1 MPGFADSFWS
11 SDYAAGLGILFGKLQ
26 QGVIED
32 RQLLI
37 VARMRAEAE
46 EVYGQRL
53 GDIPMA
59 VDKVQGGFSRD
70 DGASV
75 RKAYEGVRTEME
87 DAARNHRK
95 IAQNIRDL
103 VVNPFSRWCDAHEAR
118 IQDSQDELQGRIKTH
133 DRQLEL
139 VKKLRNNYFNKSRL
153 LEDLEEENKLAF
165 QDPETSPKANIPE
178 IKVEKEAEPEE
189 EEEPFEIG
197 DETYPPEQV
206 KKILAHMLNNIKLGE
221 TKVPILG
228 TYQNTS
234 AGSDIVEYLQKNM
247 NTSSVSYAER
257 IGQDLVTH
265 GFLRLVGNV
274 GNTFANSS
282 KMFYQWRP
290 RAFQLGGVPE
300 KKATLGRT
308 FSLTAAGTDPNS
320 IDSPVIGTVNE
331 YLEKWNVLGTA
342 YPNETPSDRM
352 RREARE
358 ADERYKAGVRKL
370 DDLRCELEE
379 AIFDHL
385 RFLERCEL
393 DRLKAI
399 KTVILDF
406 SGTIS
411 NVIPSLQST
420 VDKLVLYQE
429 TVQPLG
435 DLRYLL
441 ENYRTGSFI
450 PKVVTYENYYNRVDE
465 ETFGVDLEAR
475 ARADKKRVPIVV
487 TTLLTYLDHHYPD
500 LEGDEAR
507 RNVWLIDV
515 PLYQVH
521 KLRAKVNHGKT
532 FSPDVLQEYDI
543 PTIASL
549 LKLYL
554 RELPDSLVSSHVY
567 EIIRTIY
574 QTPAGGD
581 APDDAHRVPVLQQT
595 LSQLRLTNIA
605 TLDACMN
612 HFTRLIELT
621 SADETYVAALATT
634 IAPCVLRP
642 RVESSLTMEERH
654 AYRLVRDLFAHK
666 DAIFSELKR
675 LSALT
680 HSSSLKRPSGG
691 SAAAAL
697 GSGGPGAALGGA
709 AGAGGRPR
717 AISTDESHR
726 KAHMEERTRALLE
739 KANGSR
745 SRATSPAPSPR
756 ASTHR
761 RDRSIGGPE
770 TRFPIQTSPTS
781 SGDRHRQSIGPILGI
796 KRSSLEVP
804 GDGGAASNGAPAVDL
819 SSVSGGLMGLDASA
833 MPADG
838 ASPGSPADRR
848 NSVNRNSTRFVGG
861 RRMAPLVAG
870 SGASAAA
877 AGSSTAAPAA
887 GASSTSANVDES
899 GSHRHSQH
907 AVTLVDR
914 PMAD

>member
-11 SDYAAGLGILFGKLQ
+11 SDYAAGRNPQWGWSFKPSEHAYLVVRHFANGLLLFFSLGLGILFGKLQ
-26 QGVIED
+26 QGVIEN
-32 RQLLI
+32 RQILI
-37 VARMRAEAE
+37 VSRMRAEAE

-53 GDIPMA
+53 GEIPLS

-118 IQDSQDELQGRIKTH
+118 IQDCQDELQARIKTH

-165 QDPETSPKANIPE
+165 QDPETSPKNKIPE
-178 IKVEKEAEPEE
+178 IKVEKEEEPEE
-189 EEEPFEIG
+189 EEEPYEIG
-197 DETYPPEQV
+197 DETYQPDQV
-206 KKILAHMLNNIKLGE
+206 KKILSHMLNNIKMGE

-282 KMFYQWRP
+282 KMSYQWRP
-290 RAFQLGGVPE
+290 KAFQMSGVPE
-300 KKATLGRT
+300 KKAALGRT

-358 ADERYKAGVRKL
+358 ADERYKSGVRKL
-370 DDLRCELEE
+370 DELRCELEE

-507 RNVWLIDV
+507 RNVWLIEV

-532 FSPDVLQEYDI
+532 FSPEILQEFDI

-554 RELPDSLVSSHVY
+554 RELPGMCPTVY
-567 EIIRTIY
+567 
-574 QTPAGGD
+574 
-581 APDDAHRVPVLQQT
+581 
-595 LSQLRLTNIA
+595 
-605 TLDACMN
+605 C
-612 HFTRLIELT
+612 
-621 SADETYVAALATT
+621 
-634 IAPCVLRP
+634 
-642 RVESSLTMEERH
+642 
-654 AYRLVRDLFAHK
+654 
-666 DAIFSELKR
+666 
-675 LSALT
+675 
-680 HSSSLKRPSGG
+680 RPSY
-691 SAAAAL
+691 
-697 GSGGPGAALGGA
+697 
-709 AGAGGRPR
+709 
-717 AISTDESHR
+717 
-726 KAHMEERTRALLE
+726 M
-739 KANGSR
+739 
-745 SRATSPAPSPR
+745 
-756 ASTHR
+756 
-761 RDRSIGGPE
+761 
-770 TRFPIQTSPTS
+770 
-781 SGDRHRQSIGPILGI
+781 
-796 KRSSLEVP
+796 
-804 GDGGAASNGAPAVDL
+804 
-819 SSVSGGLMGLDASA
+819 
-833 MPADG
+833 
-838 ASPGSPADRR
+838 
-848 NSVNRNSTRFVGG
+848 
-861 RRMAPLVAG
+861 
-870 SGASAAA
+870 
-877 AGSSTAAPAA
+877 
-887 GASSTSANVDES
+887 
-899 GSHRHSQH
+899 
-907 AVTLVDR
+907 
-914 PMAD
+914 